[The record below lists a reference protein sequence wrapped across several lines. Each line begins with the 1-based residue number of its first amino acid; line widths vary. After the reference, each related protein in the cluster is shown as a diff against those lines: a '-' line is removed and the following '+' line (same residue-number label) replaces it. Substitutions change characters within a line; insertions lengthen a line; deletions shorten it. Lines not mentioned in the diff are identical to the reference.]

1 MDEGDSDDYDEAP
14 QRFRS
19 INEVYQHSHEVALE
33 SDSDEQE
40 NADSEEQAEVDVV
53 EVTALL
59 TMMEESSKFSEAVA
73 DPNWVQA
80 MDSEMQ
86 SICKNGTW
94 DLTTLP
100 PGQKAIGLKW
110 VYKLK
115 KNADGEVVKH
125 KARLVAK
132 GFVQ

>member
-40 NADSEEQAEVDVV
+40 NAENADSEEQAEVDAV

-59 TMMEESSKFSEAVA
+59 TMMEEPSKF
-73 DPNWVQA
+73 Q
-80 MDSEMQ
+80 
-86 SICKNGTW
+86 
-94 DLTTLP
+94 
-100 PGQKAIGLKW
+100 
-110 VYKLK
+110 
-115 KNADGEVVKH
+115 
-125 KARLVAK
+125 
-132 GFVQ
+132 